1 MSLIV
6 NFDRFLFAW
15 SIASH
20 IILVTMSISTIV
32 LISIAEYIGIRY
44 KDKYYDLLA
53 RRLTKVFVIFFAVG
67 TASGIVM
74 AAELV
79 ILFPKFF
86 TVMASVAMVP
96 FYLEIFA
103 FFTETIFLIIYVY
116 YWDTFQNRITHWILT
131 FFIGAG
137 TLGSAAF
144 IVMTNA
150 WMNTPNGFNISVY
163 ESTGKITD
171 VDPWASINAP
181 SFLAEIAHV
190 VPAILLAGTLLIGG
204 YFAYRYI
211 KSKETE
217 EKTFYRKAMRL
228 TTPLSMIFVI
238 LSGISGSLAAT
249 NVMLLQP
256 LKYSAFELNFLGGRG
271 YMPEKLFGTI
281 INGKVVGSIT
291 IPNLQSLLAG
301 TGNAAYVVPKGLSYY
316 PVSDWPPLM
325 VHTTFD
331 LMVTLGLLLGLYLFI
346 YLIMWIAKKDPFSNK
361 YMNLIYPIAGIV
373 ALITMEDGWITDEVG
388 RQPYIIYNVMYVY
401 QGANLTTS
409 MYAPG
414 IAIIVFYVLL
424 LPFTFYFASRVF
436 RRESVSKEISSQEL
450 SKSGVNL

>member
-1 MSLIV
+1 MSFIV

-86 TVMASVAMVP
+86 ALTAAVAMVP

-103 FFTETIFLIIYVY
+103 FFTETIFLVIYVY
-116 YWDTFQNRITHWILT
+116 YWDAFQNRITHWILT

-144 IVMTNA
+144 IVMVNA

-163 ESTGKITD
+163 EATGKITD
-171 VDPWASINAP
+171 VNPWAAVNSP

-204 YFAYRYI
+204 YFAYRYLR
-211 KSKETE
+211 SKEPDE
-217 EKTFYRKAMRL
+217 RTFYRKALRI

-238 LSGISGSLAAT
+238 LAGISGSLAAT
-249 NVMLLQP
+249 NVMTLQP
-256 LKYSAFELNFLGGRG
+256 LKYSALELNYIGGHG

-281 INGKVVGSIT
+281 INGKIVGSIT

-301 TGNAAYVVPKGLSYY
+301 TGNAAFAVPKGLSYY
-316 PVSDWPPLM
+316 PVSNWPPLM
-325 VHTTFD
+325 VHDAFD
-331 LMVTLGLLLGLYLFI
+331 TMVTLGLLLGLYLFI
-346 YLIMWIAKKDPFSNK
+346 YLIMWIIKKDPFSNK
-361 YMNLIYPIAGIV
+361 YMNIIYPIAGIV
-373 ALITMEDGWITDEVG
+373 ALITMEDGWIVDEVG

-409 MYAPG
+409 MIAPG
-414 IAIIVFYVLL
+414 IAMIVFYALL

-436 RRESVSKEISSQEL
+436 KRESVSKEIGSASSAGKE
-450 SKSGVNL
+450 VNF